1 VKITGKNAKPNVML
15 IVDQSSSMDADFG
28 DGANPPSRWNVLR
41 DLLIGRSG
49 DRPAGLV
56 YDLQDQVQFGFVV
69 YSARAVGDSPVQQA
83 DTVCPMLNNPGSM
96 NNEQSIIS
104 FALNNYT
111 EISGFYGPAGM
122 VDETPTGDAITLIT
136 DKIGTPSS
144 YEDPVVF
151 ILATDGEPDRCEAL
165 NPNNNNPAAQNEAI
179 DAVSSAY
186 DLSIKTFVIAI
197 GNEVS
202 NTHAQAVAAAG
213 QGISPVPPDQ
223 LARKH
228 FDLGKSLFNSGRYN
242 EAIGEFEISYR
253 LSKRPPL
260 LYDIFVSA
268 RNAGQPVIAADAL
281 RRYLKLTP
289 HVTDRHALE
298 LQLLALE
305 EVLHEQPSAA
315 HPRDPR
321 AEEANDN
328 HSNAS
333 PPSTSSPPLLG
344 YTVTGLGAAMII
356 GGAVTGVMSLA
367 QHATLDKHCPNDR
380 CLPGYEGELDRYDTL
395 TTLTGV
401 LLIGGAGVLAVGI
414 GLWLW
419 LDDDDDQAEP
429 PLVTPTA
436 VCIHDGCLAQATVRF

>member
-1 VKITGKNAKPNVML
+1 MDYGTPDDDGGVCGNVKITGKNAKPNVML

-213 QGISPVPPDQ
+213 QGISPVPP
-223 LARKH
+223 LTNELFYRPS
-228 FDLGKSLFNSGRYN
+228 GK
-242 EAIGEFEISYR
+242 
-253 LSKRPPL
+253 
-260 LYDIFVSA
+260 D
-268 RNAGQPVIAADAL
+268 
-281 RRYLKLTP
+281 
-289 HVTDRHALE
+289 
-298 LQLLALE
+298 ALE
-305 EVLHEQPSAA
+305 EALETIIRGERPCTFEIDGTIEDMDRVCEGSVRLFTE
-315 HPRDPR
+315 
-321 AEEANDN
+321 AEPEGRELACND
-328 HSNAS
+328 AD
-333 PPSTSSPPLLG
+333 G
-344 YTVTGLGAAMII
+344 W
-356 GGAVTGVMSLA
+356 GAVDADTIEIRGQACTDYRSSNQASVEGVFPCGIV
-367 QHATLDKHCPNDR
+367 D
-380 CLPGYEGELDRYDTL
+380 
-395 TTLTGV
+395 
-401 LLIGGAGVLAVGI
+401 GGFV
-414 GLWLW
+414 
-419 LDDDDDQAEP
+419 
-429 PLVTPTA
+429 
-436 VCIHDGCLAQATVRF
+436 F